1 VLFHVVAI
9 GFQPGRSLLEPRTS
23 ISAAALAARFPAHT
37 TPGPASW
44 VLNLFKDADHDSMAK
59 ACKRSVVLVVL
70 DGWGY
75 RAEREGNAIA
85 LAHTPT
91 WDALTARYPR
101 TLLSASG
108 LAVGLP
114 EHQIGNS
121 EVGHLNLGA
130 GRVVMQDLVRIDRAI
145 RDGSFFRNEAF
156 VEACRRAKKSGG
168 TVHLMGLVGK
178 GGVHAMDQHL
188 FALIDLCSQA
198 GVPKIALHAL
208 LDGRDTMPRSGLGY
222 VRELLDRASGRAV
235 VASVGG
241 RYYGMDR
248 DKRWDR
254 TEKWYRVAVQGVG
267 PQSTDPLEVIRASYE
282 QNVTDE
288 FVVPTVI
295 VKDATPLAPM
305 RDGDV
310 LICFNYRADRMRQ
323 MIRALTEPGFDG
335 FDVSDRPKLHIV
347 TMTSYDR
354 TFEVVVAFPPQSM
367 KNIVAEVVSKAGMT
381 MFKTAETE
389 KYAHVTY
396 FFNGGIETPFKGEDR
411 LLVPSQKVATYD
423 LCPEMSAPGITDV
436 LCDSIETNEHD
447 FTLCNYANGDM
458 VGHTGSLPA
467 TITAVETVDRCLE
480 RVVKSAER
488 VGARLLITADHGNCE
503 MMIDPETGGPH
514 TAHTTNPVPL
524 IVIDPDGDRALRG
537 GGALCDVG
545 PTVLTML
552 GVGRPPEMTGVDLR
566 EGAHK

>member
-1 VLFHVVAI
+1 M
-9 GFQPGRSLLEPRTS
+9 GQENR
-23 ISAAALAARFPAHT
+23 
-37 TPGPASW
+37 
-44 VLNLFKDADHDSMAK
+44 
-59 ACKRSVVLVVL
+59 RSVVLIVL

-85 LAHTPT
+85 LAQTPT
-91 WDALTARYPR
+91 WDAVSARYPR

-114 EHQIGNS
+114 EGQIGNS

-145 RDGSFFRNEAF
+145 AEGGFFQNKAF
-156 VEACRRAKKSGG
+156 VDACQRAKKTDG
-168 TVHLMGLVGK
+168 TVHLVGLIGK

-188 FALIDLCSQA
+188 FALIDLCARQQ
-198 GVPKIALHAL
+198 VPRVAIHAM

-222 VRELLDRASGRAV
+222 MRELLERARGRAL

-254 TEKWYRVAVQGVG
+254 IEKWYQVAVLGTG
-267 PQSTDPLEVIRASYE
+267 PRNTDPLAVIRDSYE
-282 QNVTDE
+282 RDVTDE

-295 VKDATPLAPM
+295 VDANDKAVAPM

-310 LICFNYRADRMRQ
+310 VICFNYRADRMRQ
-323 MIRALTEPGFDG
+323 IVRVLTDPSFDG
-335 FDVSDRPKLHIV
+335 FDVSDRPSVHVV

-354 TFEVVVAFPPQSM
+354 TFEVPVAFPPQSM
-367 KNIVAEVVSKAGMT
+367 KNIVAEVVSNSGMT

-396 FFNGGIETPFKGEDR
+396 FFNGGIEAPFAGEDR

-423 LCPEMSAPGITDV
+423 LCPEMSAFGITDV
-436 LCDSIETNEHD
+436 LCDSIEKDEPD
-447 FTLCNYANGDM
+447 FTLCNFANGDM
-458 VGHTGSLPA
+458 VGHTGSIPA
-467 TITAVETVDRCLE
+467 TIKAVETVDQCLA
-480 RVVKSAER
+480 RVITSAQKT
-488 VGARLLITADHGNCE
+488 GARLLITADHGNCE

-524 IVIDPDGDRALRG
+524 IVIDADGDRPLRS
-537 GGALCDVG
+537 GGALCDIG
-545 PTVLTML
+545 PTVLRML
-552 GVGRPPEMTGVDLR
+552 NIEKPSEMTGTDLR
-566 EGAHK
+566 QQGARS